1 MNLWN
6 GPLGRTFG
14 AIHFLQAQ
22 RALTYRLVPLCVVHV
37 GIMTSRLPRPI
48 GFHRRIGC
56 RWDLSASVKKFFIG
70 DESKWLDVTMTIE
83 FKRNVSSRLQIDHSM
98 HFTSFLLT
106 LALLTCMTNAT
117 AEDRLSPNVESY
129 VKKRLVEGAEIPED
143 RQKEL
148 LKISRY
154 VAECQAQGKP
164 AKLLFVCTHNSRRSH
179 LAQLW
184 AKIGATHFG
193 LVGIETF
200 SGGTETTA
208 MNRRTVAALQRAG
221 LEITAAEDDV
231 TNPKYSVVFG
241 KVASPHICFSKT
253 LTEPPNP
260 TEKFAAIMTC
270 SSADASCPTVTG
282 CELRLSLPY
291 EDPKVADNTPR
302 EATAYDDKCKEIARE
317 MLFVMSRVVER

>member
-1 MNLWN
+1 
-6 GPLGRTFG
+6 
-14 AIHFLQAQ
+14 
-22 RALTYRLVPLCVVHV
+22 
-37 GIMTSRLPRPI
+37 
-48 GFHRRIGC
+48 
-56 RWDLSASVKKFFIG
+56 
-70 DESKWLDVTMTIE
+70 MTIE
-83 FKRNVSSRLQIDHSM
+83 FKRNVTSSLQIAISM
-98 HFTSFLLT
+98 HFMSFLLT
-106 LALLTCMTNAT
+106 LALLTCMTKAS

-129 VKKRLVEGAEIPED
+129 VKKRLTEIAEIPED

-154 VAECQAQGKP
+154 VAACQAAGRP

-193 LVGIETF
+193 LDGVESF

-208 MNRRTVAALQRAG
+208 MNHRTVAALQRVG
-221 LEITAAEDDV
+221 LEITIAEVDV
-231 TNPKYSVVFG
+231 TNPKYSVAFG
-241 KVASPHICFSKT
+241 KVASPQICFSKT

-270 SSADASCPTVTG
+270 SSADASCPIVKG
-282 CELRLSLPY
+282 CEHRLSLPY
-291 EDPKVADNTPR
+291 EDPKVADNTPN

-317 MLFVMSRVVER
+317 MLFVMSRVVDR